1 MSEPKPTPARPTAAR
16 VRVRVDGEEHE
27 TDALSLDEDLRRG
40 LLPAAAEVQS
50 PQLTDGAWR
59 TAAELPALAEALDA
73 PGARLAA
80 RFREAP
86 LPWLTAVVALALT
99 LIAVAQQASGWP
111 TGDLHRSLYAVAAGQ
126 GPTLLA
132 GRWWTVLSFN
142 VVHAPEAEL
151 SHLISNL
158 TIIGYCAMR
167 VERAVGPAGLLRT
180 LLFAAAG
187 SGGLVGLASE
197 VPAVGSSGLAFG
209 LWGAQ
214 IAFGFREGDSI
225 PQRFRR
231 FYGYGNLVIFV
242 PLYVSGLGVE
252 GVSDLGHLGGLLG
265 GALSVLV
272 GQPATCAPAAQVRTA
287 ALRQIAGGA
296 GALAASAALVPL
308 LGAWGGAPVV
318 GALLGGRHPVPLAD
332 QGITMPLPDRMW
344 PADVGAMRD
353 DIPADAGVGVDA
365 QLAWDLYRIDEPE
378 GLAAIDPV
386 RAFVPSRRRDRGARP
401 APAPAPLHPSFQSE
415 AWLLEG
421 DEDGAEQAL
430 LIVHTMRQGPM
441 ITMVAERYGGDL
453 TARPGTGVGAL
464 FAGAVAGLDVQEP
477 ASLLVAKEAYDRS
490 PNDRV
495 LTYRYAM
502 ELAER
507 GRWSEADALLGTL
520 SAGEDG
526 VAWDAVRSR
535 LWVWR
540 MARGL
545 DGLALD
551 EGPPTTWLRPFLD
564 TPVVDLSI
572 HQHGV
577 LWLIQRG
584 DCPTAQAHIT
594 ALAPQVAAWAEA
606 YPQRTDDI
614 AALQQALATV
624 TAAAAARCPAA
635 DGDAGALDGA
645 APPP

>member
-1 MSEPKPTPARPTAAR
+1 MTEPKATSR
-16 VRVRVDGEEHE
+16 VRVRVHGEEHE
-27 TDALSLDEDLRRG
+27 TDALSLDDDLRRG
-40 LLPAAAEVQS
+40 LLPAEAEVNS
-50 PQLTDGAWR
+50 PALTAGEWR
-59 TAAELPALAEALDA
+59 AVAELPALAEALDA

-86 LPWLTAVVALALT
+86 LPWFTLALALT
-99 LIAVAQQASGWP
+99 LTLIALAQRASGWP
-111 TGDLHRSLYAVAAGQ
+111 SDEADRALYQVAAGQ

-142 VVHAPEAEL
+142 VVHAPQAEL
-151 SHLISNL
+151 SHLIGNL

-187 SGGLVGLASE
+187 SGGLVGLASA

-231 FYGYGNLVIFV
+231 YYGYGNLVIFV
-242 PLYVSGLGVE
+242 PLYVSGLGVP

-265 GALSVLV
+265 GALSVLLS
-272 GQPATCAPAAQVRTA
+272 QPATCAPKTKARTA
-287 ALRQIAGGA
+287 ALRQIGGGVA
-296 GALAASAALVPL
+296 FLVGTAAFVPL
-308 LGAWGGAPVV
+308 LGALGGAPVV
-318 GALLGGRHPVPLAD
+318 GALLGGRSPVQLGD
-332 QGITMPLPDRMW
+332 RGLRLPLPDRMW
-344 PADVGAMRD
+344 PADAGALRD
-353 DIPADAGVGVDA
+353 DDPVDAGMGVDA
-365 QLAWDLYRIDEPE
+365 QIAWDLHRISEPE
-378 GLAAIDPV
+378 GLAALDPV
-386 RAFVPSRRRDRGARP
+386 RAFVPSRRRDHKARP
-401 APAPAPLHPSFQSE
+401 APAPAPLRPDFQTE
-415 AWLLEG
+415 AWVLEAG
-421 DEDGAEQAL
+421 EDGAEEAL
-430 LIVHTMRQGPM
+430 LIVHTLRQGPM
-441 ITMVAERYGGDL
+441 ITMVAERYGGSSE
-453 TARPGTGVGAL
+453 ARPRSGVGAL
-464 FAGAVAGLDVQEP
+464 LAGAVADLEVGEP
-477 ASLLVAKEAYDRS
+477 ADLVAAREAFDRS

-502 ELAER
+502 ELAEL

-545 DGLALD
+545 DDLRLD

-564 TPVVDLSI
+564 TPVVDPAI
-572 HQHGV
+572 HKHGV

-584 DCPTAQAHIT
+584 DCATAQAHIR
-594 ALAPQVAAWAEA
+594 ALEPQVSAWAES
-606 YPQRTDDI
+606 YPHRTSDI
-614 AALQQALATV
+614 TALEQALDAV
-624 TAAAAARCPAA
+624 TAAAKAAC
-635 DGDAGALDGA
+635 GAVDGA
-645 APPP
+645 APSP